1 MSRDRSKVAV
11 GDRESLY
18 KYPSKY
24 DNIKKYILSVYMVT
38 LKNLSQF
45 FKKWFYN
52 S

>member
-1 MSRDRSKVAV
+1 MSSDRSKVAV

-24 DNIKKYILSVYMVT
+24 DNIIVCLQDYLQNSLS
-38 LKNLSQF
+38 F
-45 FKKWFYN
+45 FKKWLCN